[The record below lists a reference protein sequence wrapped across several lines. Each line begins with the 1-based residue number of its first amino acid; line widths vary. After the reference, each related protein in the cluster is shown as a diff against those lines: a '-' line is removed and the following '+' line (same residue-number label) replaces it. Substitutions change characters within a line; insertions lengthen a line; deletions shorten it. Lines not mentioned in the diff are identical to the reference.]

1 MINNFK
7 YIRKDEAR
15 KLKIRNHRIRRKK
28 KNKKYI
34 LTQLKAHA
42 EGS

>member
-15 KLKIRNHRIRRKK
+15 KLKIRNHRFRKK
-28 KNKKYI
+28 KKKKYS